1 MVFLAEWNGPMP
13 KKVRAPDPTDVHV
26 GSRVRT
32 RRQMLGMSQSKL
44 AEALGVSFQQL
55 QKYENGKNRMGSS
68 RLQQAAQALD
78 VSIGYFFEG
87 APGGSKKPRKVLDD
101 YTKQFFKMPESLPL
115 ARAFMQISN
124 RQVRSQLANLVEL
137 LAESK

>member
-1 MVFLAEWNGPMP
+1 MP

-26 GSRVRT
+26 GSRLRA
-32 RRQMLGMSQSKL
+32 RRQQLGMSQSKL
-44 AEALGVSFQQL
+44 AESLGVSFQQL

-68 RLQQAAQALD
+68 RLQQAAHALD

-87 APGGSKKPRKVLDD
+87 APGGGAKKPRKVLDD

-115 ARAFMQISN
+115 ARAFTQISN
-124 RQVRSQLANLVEL
+124 RQVRSQLAHLVEL
-137 LAESK
+137 LAGK

>member
-26 GSRVRT
+26 GGRVRT

-68 RLQQAAQALD
+68 RLQQAAHALD

-87 APGGSKKPRKVLDD
+87 APGGGAKKPRKVLDD

-115 ARAFMQISN
+115 ARAFTQISN
-124 RQVRSQLANLVEL
+124 RQVRSQLAHLVEL
-137 LAESK
+137 LAGK

>member
-1 MVFLAEWNGPMP
+1 MP

-26 GSRVRT
+26 GSRVRG
-32 RRQMLGMSQSKL
+32 LGMSQSKL
-44 AEALGVSFQQL
+44 ADSLGGSFQQL

-87 APGGSKKPRKVLDD
+87 APGVSKK
-101 YTKQFFKMPESLPL
+101 SL
-115 ARAFMQISN
+115 A
-124 RQVRSQLANLVEL
+124 
-137 LAESK
+137 K